1 MVVAYFKEAAGVSD
15 TKQFPTFT
23 AQLFS
28 HLKSVKVMPYLVC
41 FSPLYCAILQP
52 AFCWETEELCPYV
65 LFKAAII
72 LSHLYAQLM
81 TDPSVCAFHSVVF
94 IPCISTSLSVSEWES
109 NGLRLLLSEQ
119 CDSVQVCAGL
129 PGNADC
135 ECSPRGLLFFLVSD
149 KHFRTPHARRPLKG
163 IRLEA
168 QTSAFLNITTLLFL
182 LWGNAITKWAKFQ
195 LACVIH
201 PNRHYPSLFAPK
213 LICGDVISHITVT
226 IYPC

>member
-1 MVVAYFKEAAGVSD
+1 M
-15 TKQFPTFT
+15 T
-23 AQLFS
+23 
-28 HLKSVKVMPYLVC
+28 
-41 FSPLYCAILQP
+41 
-52 AFCWETEELCPYV
+52 V
-65 LFKAAII
+65 L
-72 LSHLYAQLM
+72 
-81 TDPSVCAFHSVVF
+81 SVCAFYSVVF
-94 IPCISTSLSVSEWES
+94 ILCISTSLSVSEWES
-109 NGLRLLLSEQ
+109 NRLRLLLSEQ

-135 ECSPRGLLFFLVSD
+135 ERSPRGLFFLPVSD

-226 IYPC
+226 ICPCWCLCAQNWANSSFIYCSTTDFVNFPLINIALRLMVNMCCSSC